1 MLKTLVDLFLLLS
14 NDKKT
19 ITSYNMSIFYQF
31 ITKKILEI
39 ENHHPTMLITSL
51 DKNYINQKNN
61 ENIFDKGRKGF
72 FNHNELMENK
82 DNKKIIIKNFQN
94 ELLFLFND
102 MIDYLNENKILILS
116 NDKKDILTNKI
127 NKKIKSLEKIQAQ
140 NIEKEETRNFIIE
153 LMNLNLLNNN
163 FIYFNFTIN
172 HFINFFNS
180 QNKDKNRLI
189 AVKFINFINPII
201 KMYKNDIKIARKK
214 NIYKSKT
221 KSLSKIS
228 IINIYNN
235 KSNESNT
242 KKKIFHNF
250 NKINK
255 SLNNKLK
262 DKFNL
267 NNMIIKKIKRNTAY
281 NKKRIEG
288 KENLKKANNI
298 SGDTLPCQT
307 LNNCISFNNSQVNCF
322 AKKKLNNNIKIIK
335 GKSNDNQSNIEKL
348 AINELNYLEYQKN
361 FKNKTFYIPNNKM
374 KKRNQNKIGNYKLG
388 DLNIDKNEKKR
399 KTNITVQYKN
409 EEKINF
415 KQNQCFI
422 F

>member
-31 ITKKILEI
+31 ITKKIFEI

-61 ENIFDKGRKGF
+61 ENIFNKGRKGF
-72 FNHNELMENK
+72 SNHNELMENK
-82 DNKKIIIKNFQN
+82 DKKKIIIKNFQN

-153 LMNLNLLNNN
+153 LMNLNFLNNN
-163 FIYFNFTIN
+163 FMYFNFTIN

-180 QNKDKNRLI
+180 ENKDKNRLI

-201 KMYKNDIKIARKK
+201 KMYKNDIKIALKK

-221 KSLSKIS
+221 KSLPKIS

-235 KSNESNT
+235 KSNNRNT
-242 KKKIFHNF
+242 KKKILHNF

-281 NKKRIEG
+281 NKKRIEV

-307 LNNCISFNNSQVNCF
+307 LNNCISFNNSQDNCF

-361 FKNKTFYIPNNKM
+361 FKNKTFYIPNNEM
-374 KKRNQNKIGNYKLG
+374 KKRNQNIIGNYKLG
-388 DLNIDKNEKKR
+388 DLNIDKKEKKR
-399 KTNITVQYKN
+399 KINSTVEYKN
-409 EEKINF
+409 EEQINF

>member
-82 DNKKIIIKNFQN
+82 DNKKIIIKNFQK

-116 NDKKDILTNKI
+116 NDKKDILTNRI

-163 FIYFNFTIN
+163 FMYFNFTIN

-180 QNKDKNRLI
+180 ENKDKNRLI

-221 KSLSKIS
+221 KSLPKIS

>member
-1 MLKTLVDLFLLLS
+1 
-14 NDKKT
+14 
-19 ITSYNMSIFYQF
+19 
-31 ITKKILEI
+31 
-39 ENHHPTMLITSL
+39 
-51 DKNYINQKNN
+51 
-61 ENIFDKGRKGF
+61 
-72 FNHNELMENK
+72 
-82 DNKKIIIKNFQN
+82 
-94 ELLFLFND
+94 
-102 MIDYLNENKILILS
+102 
-116 NDKKDILTNKI
+116 
-127 NKKIKSLEKIQAQ
+127 
-140 NIEKEETRNFIIE
+140 
-153 LMNLNLLNNN
+153 MNLNLLNNN
-163 FIYFNFTIN
+163 FMYFNFTIN

-180 QNKDKNRLI
+180 ENKDKNRLI

-201 KMYKNDIKIARKK
+201 KMYKNDIKIALKK

-221 KSLSKIS
+221 KSLPKIS

-235 KSNESNT
+235 KSNNRNT
-242 KKKIFHNF
+242 KKKILHNF

-281 NKKRIEG
+281 NKKRIEV

-307 LNNCISFNNSQVNCF
+307 LNNCISFNNSQDNCF

-361 FKNKTFYIPNNKM
+361 FKNKTFYIPNNEM
-374 KKRNQNKIGNYKLG
+374 KKRNQNIIGNYKLG

-399 KTNITVQYKN
+399 KINITVEYKN